1 MKRRFA
7 GAAEPG
13 GVRRAARIMAF
24 IALVLAA
31 VLVPARGGHAQSTGY
46 VEVSAGHE
54 FTCGLKSDG
63 SVACWGDNYWG
74 QAPATRAGPYTHIAA
89 GAYHVCA
96 LRPDSTV
103 ACWGRNTYRISDP
116 TGYVDVY
123 VGQADPPAGHFK
135 QLSGGEYLTCGLTTE
150 GQAQCWGH
158 GSDRLGPFTQ
168 LSAGREHVCAVR
180 ETDSTAECWGA
191 DGYGQASPPAGV
203 KVTQVTAGEN
213 HTCAIKTDG
222 NVICWGGN
230 TWLQAPANRAGPDTQ
245 IDAGDLFTCGLRTNG
260 AIDCWGY
267 NLYGQHRAPLG
278 VYTQISAGGGHA
290 CAVDSESNVVCWGRN
305 DFGQALP
312 PVLAGT
318 RERFDFAGF
327 YAPVEPAPALNAVK
341 AGSAVPLKFS
351 LDGNKGLAVLAAGY
365 PASQPLDCVQLDPGG
380 EPVAASSAG
389 RTGLSYDPMSEQYT
403 YVWKTEKAWL
413 GTCRV
418 LSMRLIDGTEH
429 LAAFRFR

>member
-1 MKRRFA
+1 MSTSARQIRPRATSSSSA
-7 GAAEPG
+7 GA
-13 GVRRAARIMAF
+13 
-24 IALVLAA
+24 
-31 VLVPARGGHAQSTGY
+31 ST
-46 VEVSAGHE
+46 
-54 FTCGLKSDG
+54 
-63 SVACWGDNYWG
+63 
-74 QAPATRAGPYTHIAA
+74 
-89 GAYHVCA
+89 
-96 LRPDSTV
+96 
-103 ACWGRNTYRISDP
+103 
-116 TGYVDVY
+116 
-123 VGQADPPAGHFK
+123 
-135 QLSGGEYLTCGLTTE
+135 LTCGLTTE

-180 ETDSTAECWGA
+180 ETDSTAECSGA

-278 VYTQISAGGGHA
+278 VYTQIDAGGGHA
-290 CAVDSESNVVCWGRN
+290 SAVDSESNVVCWGRN

-341 AGSAVPLKFS
+341 AG
-351 LDGNKGLAVLAAGY
+351 
-365 PASQPLDCVQLDPGG
+365 
-380 EPVAASSAG
+380 
-389 RTGLSYDPMSEQYT
+389 RTRS
-403 YVWKTEKAWL
+403 
-413 GTCRV
+413 R
-418 LSMRLIDGTEH
+418 
-429 LAAFRFR
+429 